1 MRIPPMPKRRP
12 RSRLPCARLLAGLL
26 ALLLGPIMGPA
37 SLRAQD
43 APQIP
48 VYRLDLRSVPD
59 IPEGTA
65 ALVDGVAG
73 PQPQR
78 FFVENL
84 HMLMPVSV
92 TLRSVNASDDVKLRI
107 VKGKWDAPLLQGGT
121 GGGQQVNFRFRTQG
135 EFQLQVDSAQAGSPY
150 KLVVWV
156 GPDLSAAQ
164 APVFVPRSEFES
176 GGRPLWHWLAGGAVL
191 LLLLGGAAVTL
202 IRRRKS

>member
-1 MRIPPMPKRRP
+1 MPKSRP
-12 RSRLPCARLLAGLL
+12 RSRSPAVLLLAGLL
-26 ALLLGPIMGPA
+26 SLLLAPV

-43 APQIP
+43 GGQVP
-48 VYRLDLRSVPD
+48 VYRLDLRAVPD

-92 TLRSVNASDDVKLRI
+92 TLRSVNATDDVKLRI
-107 VKGKWDAPLLQGGT
+107 VKGNWDAPLLQGGT
-121 GGGQQVNFRFRTQG
+121 SGGQQVNFRFRTQG
-135 EFQLQVDSAQAGSPY
+135 EFQLQVDSAQSGSPY

-156 GPDLSAAQ
+156 GPDIQSRQ
-164 APVFVPRSEFES
+164 PPVFVPRSQCDT
-176 GGRPLWHWLAGGAVL
+176 GGRPAWHWFAGGAVL
-191 LLLLGGAAVTL
+191 LLLVLVAVFAL
-202 IRRRKS
+202 KSRRKPS